1 MLVVVGFEVPLDFKQ
16 RTKQGEANK
25 RKSTVDC
32 RERERE
38 REREG
43 LVRVRVR
50 VSVRVFEMVRWGFN
64 SEESKG
70 GHMERKSDYQ
80 SNIWERRTEVDRHGF
95 IKRIG
100 TKESLEREGISG
112 LLG

>member
-32 RERERE
+32 RE

>member
-25 RKSTVDC
+25 RKSVDC

>member
-1 MLVVVGFEVPLDFKQ
+1 MLLVVGFEVPLDFKQ

-32 RERERE
+32 RERE

>member
-25 RKSTVDC
+25 RKSTVDW

-43 LVRVRVR
+43 LVRVR